1 MKTRTYN
8 TRFTDGLNHAYF
20 VNGLITSYTDK
31 VIDENMR
38 EQLWNDLEYLIDE
51 RRDLF
56 QEGPLSGYMHEIDE
70 DSTEEF
76 IVRCVYEAWDSMV
89 QNPPGLFRI
98 NPVDARR
105 EMLSL
110 MWNVDH
116 FLDTISEWA
125 ADVDGLLDRFDHLDK
140 TSETM
145 RLLTQNY
152 VNMMIKKCQGHTK
165 QELQIILRDLRIENT
180 LR

>member
-1 MKTRTYN
+1 
-8 TRFTDGLNHAYF
+8 
-20 VNGLITSYTDK
+20 
-31 VIDENMR
+31 
-38 EQLWNDLEYLIDE
+38 
-51 RRDLF
+51 
-56 QEGPLSGYMHEIDE
+56 
-70 DSTEEF
+70 
-76 IVRCVYEAWDSMV
+76 MV

-98 NPVDARR
+98 NTVDARR

-165 QELQIILRDLRIENT
+165 QELEIILRDLRIENT

>member
-1 MKTRTYN
+1 MKNRTRN
-8 TRFTDGLNHAYF
+8 DRFTDGLNHSYF

-31 VIDENMR
+31 VEELNLR
-38 EQLWNDLEYLIDE
+38 EQIQKDLEHLIDE
-51 RRDLF
+51 RRKLF
-56 QEGPLSGYMHEIDE
+56 KEGPLSGYMHEIDE

-76 IVRCVYEAWDSMV
+76 LVRCVYEAWESMV
-89 QNPPGLFRI
+89 LNPPGLFCI
-98 NPVDARR
+98 NPGDTRR

-110 MWNVDH
+110 MWDVDH

-125 ADVDGLLDRFDHLDK
+125 ADSDGLLDSFNHLDK

-145 RLLTQNY
+145 RLITQNY

-165 QELQIILRDLRIENT
+165 QEQEIILRDLRIEKT

>member
-1 MKTRTYN
+1 MKQRAYN
-8 TRFTDGLNHAYF
+8 TRFTDGLNHYYF
-20 VNGLITSYTDK
+20 TNGLITSYTNK
-31 VIDENMR
+31 VEDESMR
-38 EQLWNDLEYLIDE
+38 EHIWNDLEHLIDT

-56 QEGPLSGYMHEIDE
+56 KEGPLSGYMHEIDE

-76 IVRCVYEAWDSMV
+76 LVRCVYEAWESMV
-89 QNPPGLFRI
+89 LNPPGLFRI
-98 NPVDARR
+98 NPCDLRR

-110 MWNVDH
+110 MWDVDH

-125 ADVDGLLDRFDHLDK
+125 ADVDGLLDRFEHLDK
-140 TSETM
+140 TSDTM
-145 RLLTQNY
+145 RLITHNY

-165 QELQIILRDLRIENT
+165 QEQETIIRDLRIEKT

>member
-1 MKTRTYN
+1 MKQRAYN
-8 TRFTDGLNHAYF
+8 SRFTDGLNHNYF
-20 VNGLITSYTDK
+20 TNGLITSYTDK
-31 VIDENMR
+31 VEDESMR
-38 EQLWNDLEYLIDE
+38 EHIWNDLEHLIDT

-56 QEGPLSGYMHEIDE
+56 KEGPLSGYMHEIDE

-76 IVRCVYEAWDSMV
+76 LVRCVYEAWESMV
-89 QNPPGLFRI
+89 LNPPGLFRI
-98 NPVDARR
+98 NPCDPRR

-110 MWNVDH
+110 MWDVDH

-125 ADVDGLLDRFDHLDK
+125 ADVDGLLDRFEHLDK
-140 TSETM
+140 TSDTM
-145 RLLTQNY
+145 RLITHNY

-165 QELQIILRDLRIENT
+165 QEQETIIRDLRIEKT